1 MGEFQE
7 LAGSAEP
14 LSLRSS
20 ERAFLEKNKVKND
33 QGKHPVLTS
42 GLHIAHPPHSYIT
55 HDMKKY
61 IIKMLLFSY
70 VKG

>member
-42 GLHIAHPPHSYIT
+42 GLHIAHPPPLIYYTRHEKI
-55 HDMKKY
+55 HNKNVV
-61 IIKMLLFSY
+61 ILLR
-70 VKG
+70 